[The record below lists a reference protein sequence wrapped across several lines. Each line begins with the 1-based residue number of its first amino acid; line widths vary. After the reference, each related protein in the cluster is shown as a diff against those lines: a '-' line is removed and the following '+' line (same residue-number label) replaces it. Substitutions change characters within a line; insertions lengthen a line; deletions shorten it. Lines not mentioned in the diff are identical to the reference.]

1 MWATAIALPAIYG
14 TDIQCSQ
21 RTKHSSLCFR
31 CVNDDH
37 QRVWSHRLHLLQL
50 HNFIFI
56 KFICSFF
63 LLRTKLIFRLEP
75 KVFSSIE
82 LLQFRSFLP
91 KKIFVST
98 LQLLDFNCHH
108 VKGTH
113 TSVDRWEREIIE
125 DDCTD
130 ISHMTFVRSFNNDP
144 LKIKIKICVYRRG
157 KTHLE
162 VKTATP
168 RHIISNVLIWLM

>member
-1 MWATAIALPAIYG
+1 MFPECQRRSPKSFVTSTAPV
-14 TDIQCSQ
+14 TTSQ
-21 RTKHSSLCFR
+21 
-31 CVNDDH
+31 
-37 QRVWSHRLHLLQL
+37 LHLHQV
-50 HNFIFI
+50 HF
-56 KFICSFF
+56 FF

-98 LQLLDFNCHH
+98 LQVLDFNCHH

-168 RHIISNVLIWLM
+168 RHCT